1 LEANGVGETDLLK
14 KRLEGASD
22 EAVAAQWSTDRR
34 VEHEIVILAEPSEP
48 LTLFD
53 L

>member
-1 LEANGVGETDLLK
+1 VEANGVGETGLLK

-22 EAVAAQWSTDRR
+22 EVVAAQWSTDRR
-34 VEHEIVILAEPSEP
+34 VEHEIIILPGPSEP